1 MNRAHATYGL
11 SRLKKRPMI
20 RGAITLYIII
30 EVGGGADA
38 LINYENY
45 EITEAPKAY
54 IKAMRV
60 DTRST
65 LKKCFTLTSLYT
77 RVPSVMHQEKYCT
90 DPEVSLQPTEKYGA
104 TQIASNFH
112 RLFRILLALSIS
124 KRYDGVSFLQE
135 SSDYKNTV
143 YLQVGTE
150 NQMGKCLFWV
160 KRKYFH
166 ARNIEKISKHIHH
179 RNEFFKSY
187 LVTCLNHL

>member
-30 EVGGGADA
+30 EVGGGADGMLIGA

-90 DPEVSLQPTEKYGA
+90 DPEVRFDLCDP
-104 TQIASNFH
+104 
-112 RLFRILLALSIS
+112 
-124 KRYDGVSFLQE
+124 KR
-135 SSDYKNTV
+135 
-143 YLQVGTE
+143 
-150 NQMGKCLFWV
+150 
-160 KRKYFH
+160 
-166 ARNIEKISKHIHH
+166 SKHITQIVE
-179 RNEFFKSY
+179 N
-187 LVTCLNHL
+187 VII